1 MQQCH
6 AETYC
11 RQFNEERSN
20 CHEHCL
26 GYVQLQNIYHLSN
39 IPKKYQYALPLTNPG
54 LDRNAYIA
62 LKSIQDD
69 IKNFVQ
75 QGRGLFLIS
84 ETKGNGKTSWACKL
98 MNEYFKRVALMN
110 NLRCRGLFINVP
122 DFLEQLRI
130 HMKTP
135 SDKVESFI
143 ENIHECDIVIWDD
156 IGTEK
161 PSDWVRERLYTF
173 INHRESNGLS
183 QIFTSNI
190 LLEQLMDDRYLGER
204 IASRIAGQCEIVE
217 LVGHDRRMEQ

>member
-1 MQQCH
+1 MNKCH
-6 AETYC
+6 AESYC
-11 RQFNEERSN
+11 RQFNEQRNN

-39 IPKKYQYALPLTNPG
+39 MPKKYQYALPLTNPG
-54 LDRNAYIA
+54 PDRNVYIT
-62 LKSIQDD
+62 LKAIQDHIATWVKD
-69 IKNFVQ
+69 
-75 QGRGLFLIS
+75 GEGLFLIS

-98 MNEYFKRVALMN
+98 MNEYFKRVALTN
-110 NLRCRGLFINVP
+110 NLRCRGLFVNVP
-122 DFLEQLRI
+122 DFLEQLRRDMRNATEEMEI
-130 HMKTP
+130 L
-135 SDKVESFI
+135 V
-143 ENIHECDIVIWDD
+143 ENIRESDLVIWDD

-204 IASRIAGQCEIVE
+204 IVSRIAGQCRIVE
-217 LVGHDRRMEQ
+217 FVGHDRRMEQ